1 MKEESRDFEN
11 ENRIPMRSAVLVK
24 PDPMFQLRFIKD
36 NEGSYSFVSDASL
49 LMNAERIKNYLGDNT
64 VDAIMRQISSA
75 AFAAQSSPYRKQTYS
90 DEELLRFC
98 KSRYCQSPSEVR
110 NWLDD
115 LKTYGEDLIAKEEE
129 RQRLQHEAEIAAA
142 AAARVAEGQQA
153 QTTE

>member
-1 MKEESRDFEN
+1 MKEENKDSES
-11 ENRIPMRSAVLVK
+11 RIPMRSAVLVK
-24 PDPMFQLRFIKD
+24 PDPMFQLRFVKD
-36 NEGSYSFVSDASL
+36 KEGSYTFVSDVSL
-49 LMNAERIKNYLGDNT
+49 LMNAERIKNYLGENT

-75 AFAAQSSPYRKQTYS
+75 ASAAQNSPYRKKTYS

-115 LKTYGEDLIAKEEE
+115 LKNFGEDLIAQEEE

-142 AAARVAEGQQA
+142 AAKVAEGQQA
-153 QTTE
+153 QSVE

>member
-1 MKEESRDFEN
+1 MKEESKDFEN
-11 ENRIPMRSAVLVK
+11 ENKIPMRSAVLVK

-75 AFAAQSSPYRKQTYS
+75 ASAAQSSPYRKNTYS

-115 LKTYGEDLIAKEEE
+115 LKSYGEDLIAKEEE

-153 QTTE
+153 QATE